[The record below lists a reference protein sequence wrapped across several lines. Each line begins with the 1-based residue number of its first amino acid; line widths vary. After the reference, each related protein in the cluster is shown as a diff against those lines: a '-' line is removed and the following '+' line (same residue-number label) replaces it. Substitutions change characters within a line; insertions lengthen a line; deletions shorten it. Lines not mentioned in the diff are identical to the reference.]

1 MKRSTPGHSIAFVSS
16 QRKTFHSALCHLLHT
31 QFPGHFGPKVAHLFA
46 QEVEQLFEEF
56 HPERSRLSVG
66 QVVWAA
72 VAVDDPPARNKRIED
87 TRLLPI
93 VLDLVTPGD
102 IDQTVRP
109 GRRLPTRRGKIVRLF
124 QQAHKQGAVLG
135 YPDVAL
141 LLHVSTSTVSQEVLA
156 YERETGQSVPRRGT
170 IHDMGPSVSHKAII
184 CYKSFVE
191 GKTTSQIAGET
202 FHCPE
207 EVEYYLQCFRR
218 VRICKDRGMSPEE
231 TAQATGHSL
240 PLVRQ
245 YLDLINRFH
254 LPSSE
259 QSEDSHP
266 EEVLNANTVTA
277 K

>member
-1 MKRSTPGHSIAFVSS
+1 MKRSTPDHSVTFVSS
-16 QRKTFHSALCHLLHT
+16 QRKTFHSALCRLLQT
-31 QFPGHFGPKVAHLFA
+31 DFPGHFGPKVAHLFA
-46 QEVEQLFEEF
+46 EEVEQLFDEF
-56 HPERSRLSVG
+56 HPERSRVSIG

-72 VAVDDPPARNKRIED
+72 VAIDDRPARNKRIED

-93 VLDLVTPGD
+93 VLDLVTPHD
-102 IDQTVRP
+102 IDETVRP
-109 GRRLPTRRGKIVRLF
+109 GRRLPTRRAKIVRLF
-124 QQAHKQGAVLG
+124 QQAHQQGAVLG

-141 LLHVSTSTVSQEVLA
+141 LLHISTGAVSKAVLA
-156 YERETGQSVPRRGT
+156 YERETGNSVPRRGT

-191 GKTTSQIAGET
+191 GKTTSQIAQET

-231 TAQATGHSL
+231 TAQATAHSE

-245 YLDLINRFH
+245 YLDLIARFDV
-254 LPSSE
+254 PPSE
-259 QSEDSHP
+259 QP
-266 EEVLNANTVTA
+266 NATPPQQEVNVSTVPV